1 MLRKKS
7 SLLATTALVST
18 FIGTSTMPAFG
29 FTAPNNQYQYQPGSD
44 PCTNTSVTSNAAQAI
59 TNSLNYALQEI
70 PPTKSAKGRSSENT
84 INVPNI
90 SWSFTM
96 PSFKVP
102 QFNGWFYT
110 YGGGTYGGKTY
121 SNSAGGSSYTAS
133 ASSAPKISGLNT
145 ATANVSISQSDCSY
159 QAGKG
164 YTSSGELTSTIAW
177 PSLQVELSVNVDGYL
192 VDYGSGTPVKATISN
207 MKVQAPG
214 KYTFASNNPQTAEL
228 SYLQFIQCTSSG
240 QVENV
245 QVLGSSDSQ
254 LASHVTNNIQ
264 KGVNGVA
271 SKLCKYIN
279 SKLIKKVPI
288 EINI

>member
-1 MLRKKS
+1 MPRRKA
-7 SLLATTALVST
+7 SLLTAATLAST
-18 FIGTSTMPAFG
+18 CIGASTMPAFG

-44 PCTNTSVTSNAAQAI
+44 PCTNTSVTANAAQAI

-84 INVPNI
+84 INVPKI

-102 QFNGWFYT
+102 EFNGWFYT

-121 SNSAGGSSYTAS
+121 SNSVGGSSYTAS

-145 ATANVSISQSDCSY
+145 ATANVTISQSGCSY
-159 QAGKG
+159 QSGKG

-214 KYTFASNNPQTAEL
+214 TYTFASNNPQTAEL
-228 SYLQFIQCTSSG
+228 SYLQFVQCTSSG

-245 QVLGSSDSQ
+245 QVLGSTDSQ
-254 LASHVTNNIQ
+254 LASHVKNNIQ
-264 KGVNGVA
+264 KGVDGVA
-271 SKLCKYIN
+271 NKLCKYIN
-279 SKLIKKVPI
+279 SKLIQKVPI
-288 EINI
+288 KINI

>member
-1 MLRKKS
+1 
-7 SLLATTALVST
+7 
-18 FIGTSTMPAFG
+18 
-29 FTAPNNQYQYQPGSD
+29 
-44 PCTNTSVTSNAAQAI
+44 
-59 TNSLNYALQEI
+59 
-70 PPTKSAKGRSSENT
+70 
-84 INVPNI
+84 
-90 SWSFTM
+90 
-96 PSFKVP
+96 
-102 QFNGWFYT
+102 
-110 YGGGTYGGKTY
+110 
-121 SNSAGGSSYTAS
+121 
-133 ASSAPKISGLNT
+133 
-145 ATANVSISQSDCSY
+145 
-159 QAGKG
+159 
-164 YTSSGELTSTIAW
+164 
-177 PSLQVELSVNVDGYL
+177 

-288 EINI
+288 EIDI